1 MNRLSMSAGQVW
13 NRCIGARARRLTASV
28 LIFTIALVLSGT
40 AGAAEPT
47 VSELVDRGDLSI
59 TSDDGYLQSL
69 QRAVALY
76 KQAATVDPQDPLP
89 HLRLAR
95 AYLDLGDGVEGSGF
109 SWYQLGEQAAKS
121 ALAVKED
128 SADGHYYFAANHG
141 HVMDDLPFWKVSPAT
156 PANLERHL
164 RRALELQPDHPR
176 ALHMMGMLLWKVPAP
191 LRLFMTGEKSDVVQ
205 YLTRAVAAD
214 PNYAVLRWDLA
225 KYYRS
230 TNQPSKA
237 AEQARAIL
245 SLNEPTDAWAWRQ
258 KYRPRAEELLE
269 ELDTR

>member
-1 MNRLSMSAGQVW
+1 VT
-13 NRCIGARARRLTASV
+13 CIGFSPHFSPDSVARA
-28 LIFTIALVLSGT
+28 LIFTIALVVCGIAS
-40 AGAAEPT
+40 ASEPT
-47 VSELVDRGDLSI
+47 VRELVNQGDLLI

-69 QRAVALY
+69 QRAVVLY

-95 AYLDLGDGVEGSGF
+95 AYLELGDGVEGSGF
-109 SWYQLGEQAAKS
+109 SWYRLGEQAAEN
-121 ALAVKED
+121 ALALEEN

-176 ALHMMGMLLWKVPAP
+176 ALHMMGMVLWKVPAP
-191 LRLFMTGEKSDVVQ
+191 LRLWMTGKKSDVVQ
-205 YLTRAVAAD
+205 YLTRAVAVD
-214 PNYAVLRWDLA
+214 SNYAVLRWDLA

-230 TNQPSKA
+230 THQPSKA
-237 AEQARAIL
+237 AEQAQAIV

-258 KYRPRAEELLE
+258 KYRPRAEALLE